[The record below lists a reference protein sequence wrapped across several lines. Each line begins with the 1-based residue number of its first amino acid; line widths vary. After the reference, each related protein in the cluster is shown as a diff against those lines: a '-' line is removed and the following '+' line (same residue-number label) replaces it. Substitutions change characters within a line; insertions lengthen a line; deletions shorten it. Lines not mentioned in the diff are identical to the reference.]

1 MGRISEETEERHVP
15 CFFYFLLVVALCGLL
30 VLPAQAEPVD
40 SVRVEGE
47 HQAAKQKKTEIKEIT
62 IYISGEHKEVVAT
75 LLDAIDQETTMT
87 GVADF
92 DSLSATYSLIGISSK
107 SGQSSDFY
115 GYYFRLTL
123 PPATDIASVAGAYE
137 NLSYVRFVETE
148 PAVTSILKEA
158 KKKKEDEAGIR
169 LVKKLTAG
177 GLGGVGGAFLG
188 AVIMVGLHQP
198 GGDDLGI
205 GRALAALFGML
216 GGHMVGTAAGV
227 SAVDP
232 QDNFRITLGGSVLGE
247 SVALAFTDWDILA
260 FTDWEGSANL
270 EVVRVVLGTIVGTT
284 IASELSRK
292 PPAARRVS
300 VGLVPDLKGGLSAI
314 ATLRF

>member
-30 VLPAQAEPVD
+30 VQPAQAEPVD

-188 AVIMVGLHQP
+188 AVIAEGQHQAIEGDDGIGGAIATMVGIW
-198 GGDDLGI
+198 GGNL
-205 GRALAALFGML
+205 
-216 GGHMVGTAAGV
+216 VGTVVGV

-232 QDNFRITLGGSVLGE
+232 QDYFLITLAGSVLLGAGVPVAIAAE
-247 SVALAFTDWDILA
+247 SGSDNLIILSGLL
-260 FTDWEGSANL
+260 DP
-270 EVVRVVLGTIVGTT
+270 IVGAMIT
-284 IASELSRK
+284 SELSRK
-292 PPAARRVS
+292 PPQARRVS
-300 VGLVPDLKGGLSAI
+300 VGLVPNLKGGLSAV